1 LDLIV
6 YARVS
11 TQRQKDL
18 GLGFNAQ
25 RNRVLQVAKARGDQ
39 VVAWFTETE
48 RGRRS
53 DRPELDR
60 ALIKARHCG
69 AIVVVA
75 KLDSLARDAELVQR
89 LAREADSNGFG
100 GLLCADLPDLDATTA
115 GGRKVL
121 SVMASVVKFESR
133 RISERT
139 RELLTQARAR
149 GEKLGAFSHQVI
161 QRSGAAGG
169 TAEG

>member
-1 LDLIV
+1 M
-6 YARVS
+6 
-11 TQRQKDL
+11 
-18 GLGFNAQ
+18 
-25 RNRVLQVAKARGDQ
+25 
-39 VVAWFTETE
+39 
-48 RGRRS
+48 
-53 DRPELDR
+53 
-60 ALIKARHCG
+60 IKARHCD

-100 GLLCADLPDLDATTA
+100 GLLFADLPDLDATTA

-121 SVMASVVKFESR
+121 SVMASVAKLESR

-149 GEKLGAFSHQVI
+149 GKKLGVFSHQVI
-161 QRSGAAGG
+161 QRSAAAGG